1 MISSILSSIFKDVA
15 LFKYITFRAAMS
27 SITSLLFIFI
37 FGRSLVNLL
46 KKFSLTE
53 KIRDDGPKQHLKK
66 EGTPTMGGIIIVLSI
81 FLGTLLWA
89 DLSNTFIRFMLI
101 ATSLFFILGF
111 TDDILKFKSKKG
123 LIPKYKLI
131 FQFIIS
137 IIIFYF
143 ITKNSNYSN
152 FRYLTNILFIKN
164 ILFDLSFL
172 YLPFII
178 LVLLGTTNAV
188 NLTDGL
194 DGLASGMLA
203 IVFTLFAI
211 VTYIMGNKVF
221 SDYLNILFIKNI
233 GELSVFSL
241 TCASAS
247 LGFLWFNSYPAEV
260 FMGDSGSITLGGI
273 LATIAI
279 LSKQEILLLIGGGLF
294 AVEALSSLI
303 QIYYFKLTKGKR
315 FFKMA
320 PLHHHFELSGMSEPK
335 IVIRFWIVTILLVI
349 IALSTLKV
357 R

>member
-1 MISSILSSIFKDVA
+1 
-15 LFKYITFRAAMS
+15 
-27 SITSLLFIFI
+27 
-37 FGRSLVNLL
+37 
-46 KKFSLTE
+46 
-53 KIRDDGPKQHLKK
+53 
-66 EGTPTMGGIIIVLSI
+66 
-81 FLGTLLWA
+81 
-89 DLSNTFIRFMLI
+89 
-101 ATSLFFILGF
+101 LFFILGF
-111 TDDILKFKSKKG
+111 IDDILKFKSKKG

-143 ITKNSNYSN
+143 ITKNPNYSN

-172 YLPFII
+172 FLPFII
-178 LVLLGTTNAV
+178 IVLLGTTNAV

-194 DGLASGMLA
+194 DGLAAGMLA
-203 IVFTLFAI
+203 IVFTLFTI

-221 SDYLNILFIKNI
+221 SNYLNILYIKDI
-233 GELSVFSL
+233 GELSVFAS

-247 LGFLWFNSYPAEV
+247 LGFLWFNSYPAEI
-260 FMGDSGSITLGGI
+260 FMGDTGSITLGGI

-279 LSKQEILLLIGGGLF
+279 LSKQEILLLIGGGIF

-303 QIYYFKLTKGKR
+303 QIYYFRLTKGKR

-320 PLHHHFELSGMSEPK
+320 PLHHHFELSGMPEPK

>member
-1 MISSILSSIFKDVA
+1 MISSLLSSIFKDVA

-27 SITSLLFIFI
+27 SITSILFIFI
-37 FGRSLVNLL
+37 FGRSLVNVL
-46 KKFSLTE
+46 KNFSITE
-53 KIRDDGPKQHLKK
+53 KIRNDGPKQHFKK
-66 EGTPTMGGIIIVLSI
+66 EGTPTMGGIIIILSI
-81 FLGTLLWA
+81 FLGTILWA
-89 DLSNTFIRFMLI
+89 DLSNSFIRFILPI
-101 ATSLFFILGF
+101 TFLFFILGF
-111 TDDILKFKSKKG
+111 IDDILKFKSKKG

-143 ITKNSNYSN
+143 ITKNPNYSN

-172 YLPFII
+172 FLPFII
-178 LVLLGTTNAV
+178 IVLLGTTNAV

-194 DGLASGMLA
+194 DGLAAGMLA
-203 IVFTLFAI
+203 IVFTLFTI

-221 SDYLNILFIKNI
+221 SNYLNILYIKDI
-233 GELSVFSL
+233 GELSVFAS

-247 LGFLWFNSYPAEV
+247 LGFLWFNSYPAEI
-260 FMGDSGSITLGGI
+260 FMGDTGSITLGGI

-279 LSKQEILLLIGGGLF
+279 LSKQEILLLIGGGIF

-303 QIYYFKLTKGKR
+303 QIYYFRLTKGKR

-320 PLHHHFELSGMSEPK
+320 PLHHHFELSGMPEPK

>member
-1 MISSILSSIFKDVA
+1 MISTFLSSIFQDMA
-15 LFKYITFRAAMS
+15 LFKYITFKAAMS
-27 SITSLLFIFI
+27 SITSLIFIFI
-37 FGRSLVNLL
+37 FGRKLVKLL
-46 KKFSLTE
+46 KRFSVTE
-53 KIRDDGPKQHLKK
+53 RIREDGPKQHYKK
-66 EGTPTMGGIIIVLSI
+66 QGTPTMGGIIIILSI
-81 FLGTLLWA
+81 ILGTILWA
-89 DLSNTFIRFMLI
+89 DLSNIYIKFILIITF
-101 ATSLFFILGF
+101 LFFILGF
-111 TDDILKFKSKKG
+111 TDDILKFKNKKG
-123 LIPKYKLI
+123 LIPKYKLV

-137 IIIFYF
+137 ILIFVF
-143 ITKNSNYSN
+143 ITKNTD
-152 FRYLTNILFIKN
+152 YLDFKYQTNVLFIKN
-164 ILFDLSFL
+164 ILFNLSML

-178 LVLLGTTNAV
+178 IVLLGTTNAV

-221 SDYLNILFIKNI
+221 SNYLNIIYIKNI
-233 GELSVFSL
+233 GELSVFAL

-247 LGFLWFNSYPAEV
+247 LGFLWFNSYPAEI
-260 FMGDSGSITLGGI
+260 FMGDTGSITLGGL

-279 LSKQEILLLIGGGLF
+279 ISKQEILLLIGGGLF

-320 PLHHHFELSGMSEPK
+320 PLHHHFELSGIPEPK
-335 IVIRFWIVTILLVI
+335 IVLRFWIITILLVI